1 MPLERSRSNDSRHDD
16 EYSIRDEYCDD
27 LRDNNDDYSTIADY
41 STVTEE
47 EKSGDFGF
55 STKFFPFPTIADYS
69 TVTEEEKP
77 DDFGFST
84 KFFCCD
90 STMSWGFRLGKE
102 DEDTESEKN
111 VKRGIIP
118 HFPQRGRS
126 LARTDPFPRGR
137 GKSLSRTD
145 ERRGRSHSRSRSFY
159 GAKSTS
165 SAKKFKGLFS
175 NLSRKKASTSN
186 KEIAPSIPPTNICDA
201 SDSSSLAKAEIERL
215 KSQLTDLKKAEEER
229 RRQAELLEAATNATD
244 EGEKRNFAEAAALA
258 AEAATKALD
267 DEETKR
273 AAGALLAHQ
282 MEEDETNVDKE
293 TAENNTSNVSA
304 ENGSEGTS
312 TDLDMKAKLR
322 SLRTILSSK
331 CCIDDVQDAIDKII
345 SSSKPIDQKDAETTD
360 DIAQDVI
367 TKRVISNEPIDLLDG
382 PPSELNRERSDVTT
396 SDTSASIRI
405 HSDCH
410 ATELQ
415 LASADDNSI
424 LEEVVAAAGVEE
436 AVDVGTGIDER
447 DVAAGGSI
455 DRGGRDVAMQEEG
468 GRQQTANRKRS
479 DSSTSDTST
488 SIESENSFVFVDGS
502 YTDGL
507 SLDNEDVHDEHP
519 LVTLMDK
526 TGGVKLA
533 CDPFPFIDC
542 VDDAA
547 FHSVVC
553 SPCRGCF
560 DEQSQSDEQCQSSV
574 SEVSASGEGRGRLRS
589 TSPNAADDSER
600 PTLLAVEAATK
611 ALDDEE
617 TKWAAGALLAHQM
630 EEDHEAGLD
639 QNKQED
645 EDVEDEE
652 EGGKFSPDTT
662 ISKDSTKVETNV
674 KKETAENNTS
684 NVSTENGSEGTD
696 SEQNEYQEKKASELK
711 EKKRKEE
718 AAREKKA
725 SELKEKKR
733 KEEAAREKKASELKE
748 KKAAQKV
755 RREYPHLFL
764 VSALCRSRYFVSRP
778 NTIHSTA
785 FLSFL
790 LPKGAQ
796 TDGRQGEEGQEAFK
810 ERAEEES
817 SKAGSD

>member
-47 EKSGDFGF
+47 EKPGDFGFSTKFFPFPTIADYSTVTEQEKPGGF

-102 DEDTESEKN
+102 DEDAESEKN

-159 GAKSTS
+159 GAMSTS

-186 KEIAPSIPPTNICDA
+186 KEIAPSIPPTNVCDA

-229 RRQAELLEAATNATD
+229 RRQAELLEAATNATN
-244 EGEKRNFAEAAALA
+244 EGEKRTFAEAAALA

-293 TAENNTSNVSA
+293 TAENNTSNVST

-331 CCIDDVQDAIDKII
+331 RCIDDVQDTIDNII

-360 DIAQDVI
+360 DIAQDA
-367 TKRVISNEPIDLLDG
+367 ISNEPINLLDG

-436 AVDVGTGIDER
+436 AVDVGNGIDER

-479 DSSTSDTST
+479 DSSTSDTSAST
-488 SIESENSFVFVDGS
+488 KSENSFIFVDGS

-507 SLDNEDVHDEHP
+507 SLDTEDVHDEHP
-519 LVTLMDK
+519 LVTRMDK
-526 TGGVKLA
+526 IGGVKLA
-533 CDPFPFIDC
+533 CGPFPFIDC

-553 SPCRGCF
+553 SPCRVCF
-560 DEQSQSDEQCQSSV
+560 DEQAQSDEQCQSSV

-589 TSPNAADDSER
+589 TSPNAADDSEQ

-630 EEDHEAGLD
+630 EEDEM
-639 QNKQED
+639 
-645 EDVEDEE
+645 
-652 EGGKFSPDTT
+652 
-662 ISKDSTKVETNV
+662 NV
-674 KKETAENNTS
+674 KKETAESNTS

-696 SEQNEYQEKKASELK
+696 SEHNEYQEKKASELK

-733 KEEAAREKKASELKE
+733 NEEAAREKKASELKE

-764 VSALCRSRYFVSRP
+764 VSAFCRSRYFV
-778 NTIHSTA
+778 
-785 FLSFL
+785 
-790 LPKGAQ
+790 
-796 TDGRQGEEGQEAFK
+796 
-810 ERAEEES
+810 
-817 SKAGSD
+817 

>member
-47 EKSGDFGF
+47 EKPGDFGFSTKFFPFPTIADYSTVTEEEKPGDFGF

-102 DEDTESEKN
+102 DEDAESEKN

-145 ERRGRSHSRSRSFY
+145 ERQGRSHSRSRSFY

-175 NLSRKKASTSN
+175 NLSRKKASTGN
-186 KEIAPSIPPTNICDA
+186 KEIAPSIPPTNVCDA

-229 RRQAELLEAATNATD
+229 RRQAELLEAATNATN
-244 EGEKRNFAEAAALA
+244 EGEKRTFAEAAALA

-282 MEEDETNVDKE
+282 MEED
-293 TAENNTSNVSA
+293 
-304 ENGSEGTS
+304 
-312 TDLDMKAKLR
+312 
-322 SLRTILSSK
+322 
-331 CCIDDVQDAIDKII
+331 
-345 SSSKPIDQKDAETTD
+345 
-360 DIAQDVI
+360 
-367 TKRVISNEPIDLLDG
+367 
-382 PPSELNRERSDVTT
+382 
-396 SDTSASIRI
+396 
-405 HSDCH
+405 
-410 ATELQ
+410 
-415 LASADDNSI
+415 
-424 LEEVVAAAGVEE
+424 
-436 AVDVGTGIDER
+436 
-447 DVAAGGSI
+447 
-455 DRGGRDVAMQEEG
+455 
-468 GRQQTANRKRS
+468 
-479 DSSTSDTST
+479 
-488 SIESENSFVFVDGS
+488 
-502 YTDGL
+502 
-507 SLDNEDVHDEHP
+507 
-519 LVTLMDK
+519 
-526 TGGVKLA
+526 
-533 CDPFPFIDC
+533 
-542 VDDAA
+542 
-547 FHSVVC
+547 
-553 SPCRGCF
+553 
-560 DEQSQSDEQCQSSV
+560 
-574 SEVSASGEGRGRLRS
+574 
-589 TSPNAADDSER
+589 
-600 PTLLAVEAATK
+600 
-611 ALDDEE
+611 
-617 TKWAAGALLAHQM
+617 
-630 EEDHEAGLD
+630 HEASLD

-652 EGGKFSPDTT
+652 EGRKISPDTT

-696 SEQNEYQEKKASELK
+696 SEHNEYQVKKASELK
-711 EKKRKEE
+711 EKKRNEE

-725 SELKEKKR
+725 LELKEKKR

-764 VSALCRSRYFVSRP
+764 VSAFCRSRYFVSRP